1 MSFQFQQRSFLM
13 SILVIVGVVSGGL
26 LVYDILDMRRKSY
39 NGKAEFREK
48 IRWKTANLKQNH
60 ISH

>member
-48 IRWKTANLKQNH
+48 IRKMEDGEPETE
-60 ISH
+60 